1 MKKRR
6 QRLRMNPLFL
16 LAGLFFFWANSAW
29 AQQTAASDLPPVLK
43 PAQQGIFLVFPFENV
58 GAAQGLDW
66 IGEGLEEL
74 TIQRLSAAGQQVYT
88 HAGRLNEMDEYGLPG
103 SAKLSRATMLH
114 IAQELDA
121 DYVVFGSFISDGK
134 TLTVDARLL
143 RITPVA
149 LLPTVRDT
157 GPLSS
162 FMEIQNRL
170 VWNLLR
176 TADSNSSVS
185 LADFS
190 RFQRTLTL
198 DAFEQYIQGL
208 LAGDD
213 DSRLKALKE
222 AAQLQPDW
230 PDPAFAIGELYFQ
243 RNDCNSALPWLG
255 KIPSTHPQSV
265 EALFAIG
272 VCRLRQGQPDK
283 AEEVFANLQED
294 LHHNLISG
302 ADLPEILNNLG
313 LARARQENLPAA
325 LIVISRATDID
336 PDEDDYPFNLGLLA
350 LQQKEYARAATHF
363 EEAVKREPENPE
375 NRAFLVYAL
384 QKDGKKAEATA
395 AREDALAV
403 LGGEELPQVQF
414 DPSKPDALVKFE
426 RVMPQLD
433 TTSLRLELEG
443 PQTLLAADGS
453 SPVHIDAA
461 VTHLRRG
468 RQELRAGRL
477 DVAESEFRAA
487 LAADPHNASAYRELG
502 QIYRSR
508 GKLDDAIHEFQ
519 LSVAERDSAEVHNML
534 AHIYLAQ
541 NKPDLARGE
550 AEKAVKLA
558 PNYADAKE
566 LLERLG
572 KSKPTGG
579 GT

>member
-6 QRLRMNPLFL
+6 QRLRVYPLFL
-16 LAGLFFFWANSAW
+16 VAGLFFLLVNSAW
-29 AQQTAASDLPPVLK
+29 AQQTAASDPPSVPK
-43 PAQQGIFLVFPFENV
+43 PAQQGIFLVFPFENA
-58 GAAQGLDW
+58 GAAPRLDW

-74 TIQRLSAAGQQVYT
+74 TIQRLPAAGQQVYT
-88 HAGRLNEMDEYGLPG
+88 HAGRLNEMDEYGLPS

-114 IAQELDA
+114 IAQELDV
-121 DYVVFGSFISDGK
+121 DYVVFGSFTADGS
-134 TLTVDARLL
+134 TLSVDARLL
-143 RITPVA
+143 RITPLA
-149 LLPTVRDT
+149 LLPAVRET
-157 GPLSS
+157 GSLSS
-162 FMEIQNRL
+162 FMEIHNRL

-176 TADSNSSVS
+176 TADANFS
-185 LADFS
+185 LSLEDFS
-190 RFQRTLTL
+190 RLQRPLTF

-208 LAGDD
+208 LASDD

-230 PDPAFAIGELYFQ
+230 PDPAFAIGEVYFQ
-243 RNDCNSALPWLG
+243 RNDCNSALPWLS
-255 KIPSTHPQSV
+255 KVPSTHPQSV

-272 VCRLRQGQPDK
+272 VCHLRQGQPDK

-325 LIVISRATDID
+325 LMVISRASDID
-336 PDEDDYPFNLGLLA
+336 LDEDGYPFNLGLLA

-363 EEAVKREPENPE
+363 EEAVKREPENPQ

-384 QKDGKKAEATA
+384 EKEGKKAEATA
-395 AREDALAV
+395 AREDASAV
-403 LGGEELPQVQF
+403 LGGEDLPEVQL
-414 DPSKPDALVKFE
+414 DPRKPDALVAFQ
-426 RVMPQLD
+426 RVMPRLD

-443 PQTLLAADGS
+443 PQMLLAAEGS
-453 SPVHIDAA
+453 SPAQKNAA
-461 VTHLRRG
+461 VMHLRQG
-468 RQELRAGRL
+468 RQEVRAGRL

-487 LAADPHNASAYRELG
+487 LAADPHNASAHRELG
-502 QIYRSR
+502 QVYRSR
-508 GKLDDAIHEFQ
+508 GKLDEAIREFQ
-519 LSVAERDSAEVHNML
+519 LSLAERDSAEVHNML
-534 AHIYLAQ
+534 AHVYLAQ
-541 NKPDLARGE
+541 NKPALARAE

-558 PNYADAKE
+558 PNYAEARE

-572 KSKPTGG
+572 KSRPTGG